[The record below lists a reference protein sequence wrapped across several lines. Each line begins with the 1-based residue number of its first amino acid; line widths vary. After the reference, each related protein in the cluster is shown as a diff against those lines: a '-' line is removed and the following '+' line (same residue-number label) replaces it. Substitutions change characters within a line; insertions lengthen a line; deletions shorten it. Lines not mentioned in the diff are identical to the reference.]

1 MLNEQCSKFV
11 IRLFTFGAE
20 YRRFRTVFCSSSL
33 FFTLAY
39 EVWVR
44 SKGVSSNRVDLEVW
58 RRIRLNSSESYA
70 VCSCLSENGH
80 RVASYGQQV
89 MSSEAVL
96 NYRVHNC
103 QWTAM
108 PAQIA
113 VICWNHPRKST
124 ERPLKIQSEIP
135 TNFRVARR
143 IVRVNE
149 LARA

>member
-20 YRRFRTVFCSSSL
+20 YRRFRKVFCSSSL
-33 FFTLAY
+33 FFTLTY
-39 EVWVR
+39 EVHSPKESRATEWT
-44 SKGVSSNRVDLEVW
+44 SKCGVEFVW
-58 RRIRLNSSESYA
+58 TRPNLVPCA
-70 VCSCLSENGH
+70 
-80 RVASYGQQV
+80 VASARTGTGQQV

-113 VICWNHPRKST
+113 VICWNHHRKST
-124 ERPLKIQSEIP
+124 ERPLNIESEIP
-135 TNFRVARR
+135 TNFRIARR